1 MKILKY
7 ILLFLLLGFIVI
19 QFFRPAKNQSGS
31 GVSATDITVLYH
43 VPGNVRTILQNA
55 CYDCHSNNTRY
66 PWYVNIQPLGW
77 FMAKHINEGKAELN
91 FNNFGAYSSKR
102 QRNKLKRM
110 KEQVEEGEMPLASYT
125 LMHAD
130 ARLPAEQKTILVNW
144 IDQVVDDK

>member
-1 MKILKY
+1 MKVLKY
-7 ILLFLLLGFIVI
+7 ILLFLLVGIITI
-19 QFFRPAKNQSGS
+19 QFFPPAKNQSGS
-31 GVSATDITVLYH
+31 GVSVTDITVLYH
-43 VPGNVRTILQNA
+43 VQGNVRTILQNA

-77 FMAKHINEGKAELN
+77 FMAKHIKEGKAELN

-130 ARLPAEQKTILVNW
+130 ARLSAEQKTILVNW
-144 IDQVVDDK
+144 IGQAIVDK